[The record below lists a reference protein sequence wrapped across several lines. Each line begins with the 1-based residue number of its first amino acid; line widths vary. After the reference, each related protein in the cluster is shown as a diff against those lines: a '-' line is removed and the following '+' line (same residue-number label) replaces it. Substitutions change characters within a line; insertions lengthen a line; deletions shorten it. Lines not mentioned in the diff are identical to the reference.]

1 VAPVAVIPEKAT
13 MALAISPWGEVHVDG
28 NRVGVAPPLAALQI
42 EPGRHEVEI
51 RNQGF
56 TPYRETVNVEPGKSL
71 KIRHKFR

>member
-1 VAPVAVIPEKAT
+1 

-28 NRVGVAPPLAALQI
+28 NPVGVAPPLAALQL

-56 TPYRETVNVEPGKSL
+56 APYRETVNLEPGEPL
-71 KIRHKFR
+71 TIRHKFR